1 MRTFSASSSEGTIA
15 RTIQDIFQTQ
25 KLKAKRVAMRF
36 INTGHQIIN
45 NTYFRYYY
53 AILQHAKQKKSLTFD
68 MIILRMRIRKRNEK
82 LNNLNY

>member
-1 MRTFSASSSEGTIA
+1 
-15 RTIQDIFQTQ
+15 
-25 KLKAKRVAMRF
+25 MRF

-68 MIILRMRIRKRNEK
+68 MIILRI
-82 LNNLNY
+82 